1 MGDAVTGAMSN
12 SGSLLVDKRGVV
24 FLELLIAFVP
34 MWTFF
39 LCVLQLAFIGHAD
52 LMVKHSAD
60 SAARSAVVVLPDD
73 PNEYGGEAEMS
84 VDRQPVTASALGAAL
99 GRIAS
104 IVRARASAAG
114 VRTAFSREAL
124 VNLGRSRL
132 NTIRLA
138 AHVPL
143 MPLAPVNVG
152 RDSRHSVG
160 DAIGSERRLLS
171 ALYYQPFALAVT
183 FPGLQG
189 VVATEPE
196 ITVRVTYAYQCTV
209 PLARRMLCQSFADLD
224 IKEDLGEAFLPLVQS
239 LVGGRFRGLQHETTL
254 LIQDAPY
261 EYRARQ
267 Y

>member
-1 MGDAVTGAMSN
+1 MGHAVTGATSN
-12 SGSLLVDKRGVV
+12 SGSLCADKRGVV

-39 LCVLQLAFIGHAD
+39 LCVLQLAFIGYAD

-84 VDRQPVTASALGAAL
+84 VDRKPVIASDLGAAL
-99 GRIAS
+99 GRIGS
-104 IVRARASAAG
+104 TVGARASEAG
-114 VRTAFSREAL
+114 LLTAFSQEAL

-138 AHVPL
+138 AHAPM
-143 MPLAPVNVG
+143 MPLAPLSLG
-152 RDSRHSVG
+152 RDSLPSIG
-160 DAIGSERRLLS
+160 KAIGSERRLLN

-189 VVATEPE
+189 AVATEPE
-196 ITVRVTYAYQCTV
+196 ITVRVTYAYQCAV
-209 PLARRMLCQSFADLD
+209 PLARRILCQSFADLD
-224 IKEDLGEAFLPLVQS
+224 NKEELGEAFLPLVQG

>member
-1 MGDAVTGAMSN
+1 MSN
-12 SGSLLVDKRGVV
+12 SRSLLLDKRGVV

-84 VDRQPVTASALGAAL
+84 LDRNPVTASDLGIVL
-99 GRIAS
+99 GRIGS
-104 IVRARASAAG
+104 TVGARPSEAR
-114 VRTAFSREAL
+114 VLTAFSREAL

-152 RDSRHSVG
+152 HDSRPSIG
-160 DAIGSERRLLS
+160 KAIGSERKLLS
-171 ALYYQPFALAVT
+171 AFYYQPFALAVT

-189 VVATEPE
+189 VVATGPE
-196 ITVRVTYAYQCTV
+196 ITARVTYAYQCTV
-209 PLARRMLCQSFADLD
+209 PLARRIICQSFADLA
-224 IKEDLGEAFLPLVQS
+224 IKEELGEAFLPLVQS

-261 EYRARQ
+261 EYRARG

>member
-1 MGDAVTGAMSN
+1 MGHAVTRTMPDS
-12 SGSLLVDKRGVV
+12 SSLLTDKRGVV
-24 FLELLIAFVP
+24 FLEFLVSFVP

-39 LCVLQLAFIGHAD
+39 LSVLQLAFIAHAN

-60 SAARSAVVVLPDD
+60 SAARAAVVVLPDD

-84 VDRQPVTASALGAAL
+84 LDRNPVTASGLGAAL
-99 GRIAS
+99 GQIGSA
-104 IVRARASAAG
+104 VRGRSSEAG
-114 VRTAFSREAL
+114 LLRAFSQKAL
-124 VNLGRSRL
+124 ANVGRSRL

-138 AHVPL
+138 AHTPL

-152 RDSRHSVG
+152 RDSHPSVG
-160 DAIGSERRLLS
+160 KAIGSERKLLS

-183 FPGLQG
+183 FPGLRG

-209 PLARRMLCQSFADLD
+209 PLARTILCQSFADLD
-224 IKEDLGEAFLPLVQS
+224 AKEELGEAFLPLAQS
-239 LVGGRFRGLQHETTL
+239 LVGGRFRGLQHDTTL

-261 EYRARQ
+261 EYHARGS
-267 Y
+267 